1 MLQVRGTKISFFYNA
16 TKTEVAGRRVTKAK
30 ASVSKEIPIAS
41 LRSLG
46 CSVCPRDKDTALES
60 PKMKPSGTKKPLVY
74 LLGTSP
80 DKNDD
85 EANLH
90 WQGRMGDELYKQF
103 GKGFMKESVRS
114 NYIQQ
119 CMGDQSV
126 VEIECCRS
134 RIEADIEETKPKV
147 IVGIGD
153 APLRWATGTDGNAMA
168 SRGEFIVVKIGKH
181 VCFYYSLL
189 YPNYLHAK
197 GKRKTEYELTFAHDV
212 RDLMLW
218 ILFDEKPTYY
228 PAPYDT
234 GIELITGQEPGDM
247 ERLER
252 ALIEMAREPRSA
264 VDIETNGL
272 RPYMLDPPHIWMAA
286 VGTFKR
292 TIAFAIDHPEGWG
305 TEARKKRVMALLGRY
320 LLESGRKA
328 AHNLAF
334 ELEWFAYFFG
344 ERVLRLTE
352 WDDTMA
358 MAHTLDERAGT
369 KSLDYQTRIRFGF
382 WLKEQS
388 RVDPVRILEYPIK
401 EALRYNGLDTKW
413 TDKLR
418 DHYDPLIYQPQIPGY
433 EWEYERKVRLAPTL
447 ALTEALGMP
456 IDQAYAKKQADRLNE
471 SARSLE
477 LKIDR
482 CPEVKEYRSRFG
494 QFSPTNSDHVLKLL
508 KEVCHR
514 DEVRVVD
521 HRTEVVSWTTSE
533 DVISKIPAKEVPS
546 VALILEHRGVAKLLS
561 TYVAPIV
568 SRKNV
573 CHDGRIRSKYSSMIA
588 VTGRLAAEDP
598 AVQNWPAR
606 KHKEVR
612 GMVAVEQARVERL
625 QRMLLAADYGQIEFR
640 VVGMASE
647 DRNLI
652 KACWTGYD
660 VHKFWAQR
668 MIAIYGPVK
677 DWILDE
683 FPEVSK
689 AEDVDAAI
697 LKTLRQEAKN
707 KWVFPQLFGSSIQ
720 SCAEQLHLP
729 DWVANDLSEEFWDE
743 FRDVKKW
750 QEKLLISYEKNLYVE
765 TLSGRRRR
773 GPMTKNEVINMPIQG
788 TACDIVVTA
797 MSSISERAFMEGN
810 QELQPIFNGHDDL
823 TYELFEANLDRNM
836 PIVVEEM
843 CRHRFDYI
851 NVPLVVELKAGH
863 QWHKLQEIGVYRSDK
878 VFHLPNPYQE

>member
-1 MLQVRGTKISFFYNA
+1 MSFFYND
-16 TKTEVAGRRVTKAK
+16 TKTEVAGKRATKAK
-30 ASVSKEIPIAS
+30 ASVRKEIPIAS
-41 LRSLG
+41 LRQLG
-46 CSVCPRDKDTALES
+46 CSVCPRDKDETLKS

-74 LLGTSP
+74 LLGTAP
-80 DKNDD
+80 NDDDD
-85 EANLH
+85 EADMH

-103 GKGFMKESVRS
+103 GEGFMEASVRS

-119 CMGDQSV
+119 CRGEQSV
-126 VEIECCRS
+126 VEVECCRS
-134 RIEADIEETKPKV
+134 RIEADIEATRPTV
-147 IVGIGD
+147 IVGVGD
-153 APLRWATGTDGNAMA
+153 EPLRWATGIDKTAIN
-168 SRGEFIVVKIGKH
+168 SRGTFIVVKIGNH
-181 VCFYYSLL
+181 TCFYYPIL

-212 RDLMLW
+212 KELQTWL
-218 ILFDEKPTYY
+218 LFDQKPTYY

-252 ALIEMAREPRSA
+252 ALIELSREPRSA

-272 RPYMLDPPHIWMAA
+272 RPYMLDSPHIWMAA

-292 TIAFAIDHPEGWG
+292 TIAFAIDHPDGWG
-305 TEARKKRVMALLGRY
+305 TEARQNRARALLGYY
-320 LLESGRKA
+320 LIASGRKA

-334 ELEWFAYFFG
+334 ELEWFLYFFG
-344 ERVLRLTE
+344 ERAIRLTE

-358 MAHTLDERAGT
+358 MAHTLDERPGT

-382 WLKEQS
+382 WLKDQS

-418 DHYDPLIYQPQIPGY
+418 DHYHPLIYQPQLPQY
-433 EWEYERKVRLAPTL
+433 EWEYERKIRLAPTMV
-447 ALTEALGMP
+447 LTEAVGMP
-456 IDQAYAKKQADRLNE
+456 IDQDYAQKHADRLTE
-471 SARSLE
+471 AARGLE
-477 LKIDR
+477 AKIER
-482 CPEVKEYRSRFG
+482 CPEIKEFRSRFG
-494 QFSPTNSDHVLKLL
+494 PFSPTNSDHVLKML
-508 KEVCHR
+508 KEIAHR
-514 DEVRVVD
+514 EEIRVED
-521 HRTEVVSWTTSE
+521 RRTGAVTWTTGE
-533 DVISKIPAKEVPS
+533 EVLAKIPAKEVPS
-546 VALILEHRGVAKLLS
+546 VPLLLEHRGVAKLLG

-573 CHDGRIRSKYSSMIA
+573 CRDGRIRSKYSSMTA
-588 VTGRLAAEDP
+588 VTGRLSSEDP

-606 KHKEVR
+606 KHKEIR
-612 GMVAVEQARVERL
+612 GMVAVDEKAEEEF

-668 MIAIYGPVK
+668 MIAIYGPIV

-683 FPEVSK
+683 FPETRK
-689 AEDVDAAI
+689 AEDVDGAV

-729 DWVANDLSEEFWDE
+729 DWVATDLSEEFWDE
-743 FRDVKKW
+743 FREVKQW
-750 QEKLLISYEKNLYVE
+750 QEKLLASYEKKLYVE

-773 GPMTKNEVINMPIQG
+773 GPMTKNEIINMPIQG

-797 MSSISERAFMEGN
+797 MSSISERSFIESN
-810 QELQPIFNGHDDL
+810 PELQPIFNGHDDL
-823 TYELFEANLDRNM
+823 TYEMLVANLDRNL
-836 PIVVEEM
+836 PIIVEEM

-851 NVPLVVELKAGH
+851 NVPLVVELKAGY

-878 VFHLPNPYQE
+878 VFNLPNPYQE